1 MKSGREAG
9 FTLIEVVVAL
19 AIVGAA
25 VLLVAPMT
33 RTSLGPQALR
43 GAASE
48 IAALARSTRAAALR
62 SGVERVMIV
71 DLASRTVW
79 ADGVS
84 GPRAIPAHLGLDVAV
99 AADGVSGGQ
108 QRHIRFLPTGG
119 ASGGS
124 IVLRDGVRTTT
135 IEIDWLTGGA
145 RVATLAP

>member
-1 MKSGREAG
+1 MRSGSDFG
-9 FTLIEVVVAL
+9 FTLIEVLVAL

-25 VLLVAPMT
+25 VLLVAPLT
-33 RTSLGPQALR
+33 RTSLGPQLLR
-43 GAASE
+43 STASE

-84 GPRAIPAHLGLDVAV
+84 GPRAIPAHLELDVAV
-99 AADGVSGGQ
+99 AADGISGSM

-145 RVATLAP
+145 RVATLSR